1 ISNATNCYIRTG
13 QELIDPD
20 SIRQPND
27 PIPPSTLDNPQNL
40 FRYQKP
46 YSNQNMPPQ
55 KAPTLTVP
63 KTKKKKSILWD
74 RDGVNG
80 GLSSIEIILCWITTG
95 KNYEKWRGDKE
106 EGKSKVRL
114 LTEINKLMNESGIF
128 HREPRGIR
136 QKIGELQ
143 KLYNKARDFLKNT
156 GEGILAE
163 DEENGRN
170 STRIAHIGT
179 SSIQSWVI
187 DRSLNLSM
195 SGQPLAGINLDDCPL
210 PRTMSSKK
218 IQIPEGSEL
227 PDIDLRFIPPRAP
240 TSAAVP
246 TPSTSVPSTASTSAP
261 PKKKKPKKNLSS
273 MRPATRSSARASRI
287 QKMTTEDLYMKSIVS
302 KQQSEVTRARA
313 EASEVKV
320 AFMKELREHGLTL
333 AEIECKVNAEFPP
346 LADMDHDKGDDS
358 PNESDDSL

>member
-1 ISNATNCYIRTG
+1 
-13 QELIDPD
+13 
-20 SIRQPND
+20 
-27 PIPPSTLDNPQNL
+27 
-40 FRYQKP
+40 
-46 YSNQNMPPQ
+46 MPPQ

-163 DEENGRN
+163 DEENGVY
-170 STRIAHIGT
+170 TVEQKLHE
-179 SSIQSWVI
+179 
-187 DRSLNLSM
+187 
-195 SGQPLAGINLDDCPL
+195 DCPYWDQL
-210 PRTMSSKK
+210 DPVMEDPNTVNVEEHQPNKDDDS
-218 IQIPEGSEL
+218 EGSEL